1 MTSTFVFQTA
11 EEGKAFFEL
20 AYGLR
25 KSRPGEEIG
34 LIYSRLNNPDLEI
47 LEDRLTVWDDAEAA
61 AVFESGM
68 AAIIDD
74 VAQLPDP
81 RRRGPVQR
89 AGLWR
94 HRLSAQTH
102 PAALWH
108 PARRRRGASRAWP
121 ASLRCLQDRA
131 VADQLALIFVET
143 PANPTNALVDMAACA
158 ALAQRHSTS
167 KRRVLLAVDNT
178 FLGPLWQHP
187 LQHGADLV
195 LYSATKYI
203 GGHSDVIA
211 GVCLGSKALIGQVKT
226 MRTILGTMASPM
238 TGWMLMRSLETL
250 KLRMTSQ
257 MKNARYVADFLADHP
272 KVQRVY
278 YLGHLA
284 EGTPEQ
290 AIYHQQCLAPGS
302 MIAFDIVGG
311 EAEAF
316 RFLNA
321 LQLFHLAVSLGG
333 TESLVEHPATMTHSD
348 VDPEERIEM
357 GITESMVRLSIGV
370 EHPED
375 LIADLEQALQRGLN
389 SDRKHLVAF
398 GADGDVVDLDAGQF
412 ADAMQIGAS
421 LFGQI
426 VPAAAGSRGCLPALP
441 FLIDRRHLHEHR
453 RVGHGIDDHGAIR
466 HAIAHAD
473 LEPLEAVEHVQFRDG
488 QTGHAVEP
496 GGVADGDAVEPTAAT
511 RPAGRRAKLAADL
524 AQPNAVSVV

>member
-1 MTSTFVFQTA
+1 MRTNLNSHTRTIGEHPLRPESLMMGYGYRPDLSEGALKCPIFMTSTFVFRTA

-25 KSRPGEEIG
+25 KGKPDEEMG

-47 LEDRLTVWDDAEAA
+47 LEDRLTIWDGAEAA

-68 AAIIDD
+68 AAISTTLLAFLSPGD
-74 VAQLPDP
+74 VVLHSEPVYGGTDFLLKHILP
-81 RRRGPVQR
+81 RFHIRTVGVSAHLGQ
-89 AGLWR
+89 ATLEE
-94 HRLSAQTH
+94 RL
-102 PAALWH
+102 
-108 PARRRRGASRAWP
+108 R
-121 ASLRCLQDRA
+121 DRSI
-131 VADQLALIFVET
+131 ADHLALIYLET
-143 PANPTNALVDMAACA
+143 PANPTNALVDIAACVR
-158 ALAQRHSTS
+158 LAGRYSRPN
-167 KRRVLLAVDNT
+167 RRVLVAVDNT

-211 GVCLGSKALIGQVKT
+211 GVCLGSKPLMEQVKS
-226 MRTILGTMASPM
+226 MRTMLGTMSSPM
-238 TGWMLMRSLETL
+238 TGWMLLRSLETL

-257 MKNARYVADFLADHP
+257 MKNARYIADYLADHP

-284 EGTPEQ
+284 PDSPDYAVYQ
-290 AIYHQQCLAPGS
+290 RQCVGPGS

-333 TESLVEHPATMTHSD
+333 TESLAEHPASMTHSD

-357 GITESMVRLSIGV
+357 GIGDCMVRLSIGV

-375 LIADLEQALQRGLN
+375 LIADLEQALQ
-389 SDRKHLVAF
+389 LV
-398 GADGDVVDLDAGQF
+398 
-412 ADAMQIGAS
+412 
-421 LFGQI
+421 
-426 VPAAAGSRGCLPALP
+426 
-441 FLIDRRHLHEHR
+441 
-453 RVGHGIDDHGAIR
+453 
-466 HAIAHAD
+466 
-473 LEPLEAVEHVQFRDG
+473 
-488 QTGHAVEP
+488 
-496 GGVADGDAVEPTAAT
+496 
-511 RPAGRRAKLAADL
+511 
-524 AQPNAVSVV
+524 